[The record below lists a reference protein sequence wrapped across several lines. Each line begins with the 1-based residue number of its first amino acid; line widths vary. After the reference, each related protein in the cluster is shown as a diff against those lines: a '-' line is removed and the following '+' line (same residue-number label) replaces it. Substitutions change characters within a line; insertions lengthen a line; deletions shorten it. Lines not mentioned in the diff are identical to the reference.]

1 MMVQIPDFAACL
13 FVCLFLPLFVYKA
26 GTSLCIIYMAV
37 LIWYHLHSVRNKSS
51 VILATDILCVLITVN
66 GLAVM
71 NPCHGIL
78 D

>member
-37 LIWYHLHSVRNKSS
+37 LIWYHLHSVRNKFTSS
-51 VILATDILCVLITVN
+51 VILATDILYV
-66 GLAVM
+66 
-71 NPCHGIL
+71 
-78 D
+78 